1 MSVRVGIDTGG
12 TFTDLVAVDPVT
24 ETTYVAKVPSTPA
37 APIEAVLAAL
47 ADAAV
52 PADDVEHV
60 VLGTTVGA
68 NAVIERR
75 GAPVA
80 YVATGGFEDV
90 PFIQRGNRRYHY
102 DLHWRKPNPF
112 IDRWQS
118 FGAPERVAA
127 DGKVV
132 TALEPDDAARLAAEL
147 AAVAERE
154 GLEAVAINFL
164 FSYLN
169 PTHERLLAESLQRAA
184 PQLAISV
191 SHEVAPVWR
200 EYERGV
206 TTIVDAYLKPLFE
219 TFADSIL
226 KGLTHTGIRGQCS
239 LLRSN
244 GGTQPLQQAV
254 SAPVHLLLSGIAG
267 GVMAGKRFGQKISE
281 DLITLDMGGTS
292 ADIAVISGREHRI
305 AATHEV
311 EFGLPLVTP
320 AIDVTTIGAGGGS
333 IAWIDRGGF
342 LRVGPHS
349 AGADP
354 GPACYARGA
363 TEATVT
369 DANLVLG
376 RLDPDYFLG
385 GEIALDRDAA
395 FSALGRLGAQLGLSA
410 AQAALAVVAIANE
423 EMVNAIRVRTV
434 EVGVD
439 PRRYCLIAFGG
450 AGPLHA
456 TAIARRLGITQ
467 VVVPARP
474 GLGSALGAL
483 TADLRSDQ
491 VATVHARSDS
501 DCADQLQARA
511 DVLRSSALAEISS
524 AGNGATV
531 TTRLGLRYA
540 GQNYEHEVQ
549 LPSSPITAP
558 VLDEAFAQFGQMHRE
573 FYGFDLRGGVIEI
586 VDLTVTASIASR
598 IGLPQ
603 PDAPSRRGA
612 TRRELHFAAG
622 PRDATVV
629 HRKAIEPGTRLAGPA
644 LVQDTNA
651 TTLIEEHDSLVALED
666 GSLMIYVETGGPEP

>member
-12 TFTDLVAVDPVT
+12 TFTDLVAVDPT
-24 ETTYVAKVPSTPA
+24 ADTAFHAKVPSTPA
-37 APIEAVLAAL
+37 APIEAMLAAL
-47 ADAAV
+47 RDADV
-52 PADDVEHV
+52 PAAEVEHV
-60 VLGTTVGA
+60 ILGTTVGA

-75 GAPVA
+75 GASVA
-80 YVATGGFEDV
+80 YIATEGFEDV

-102 DLHWRKPNPF
+102 DLHWRKPSPF
-112 IDRWQS
+112 IERWQS
-118 FGAPERVAA
+118 FGARERIDSDGTAVVAF
-127 DGKVV
+127 
-132 TALEPDDAARLAAEL
+132 EPDEATRFAQELATVAEL
-147 AAVAERE
+147 E

-169 PTHERLLAESLQRAA
+169 PRHERLLAEALHREA
-184 PQLAISV
+184 PQLAVSV

-206 TTIVDAYLKPLFE
+206 TTIVDAYLKPLFGR
-219 TFADSIL
+219 FAGSVL
-226 KGLTHTGIRGQCS
+226 EGLTETGIRGRCS

-244 GGTQPLQQAV
+244 GGTQPLEQAV

-267 GVMAGKRFGQKISE
+267 GVMAGKRFGQKISD

-333 IAWIDRGGF
+333 VAWVDGGGF

-354 GPACYARGA
+354 GPACYALGGRD
-363 TEATVT
+363 ATVT

-385 GEIALDRDAA
+385 GEIALDRDRA
-395 FSALGRLGAQLGLSA
+395 FRALDRLGAKLGLSA
-410 AQAALAVVAIANE
+410 SQAALAVVAIANE

-439 PRRYCLIAFGG
+439 PRKYCLVAFGG

-456 TAIARRLGITQ
+456 AAIARRLGIAR
-467 VVVPARP
+467 VAIPARP

-483 TADLRSDQ
+483 TADLRTDQ

-511 DVLRSSALAEISS
+511 STLRSNALADIGS
-524 AGNGATV
+524 ADDGVTV
-531 TTRLGLRYA
+531 TTRLALRYA

-549 LPSSPITAP
+549 LPESPITRSA
-558 VLDEAFAQFGQMHRE
+558 LEDAFSRFGRLHRE
-573 FYGFDLRGGVIEI
+573 FYGYDLRGEVIEI
-586 VDLTVTASIASR
+586 VDLTVTATVPSR
-598 IGLPQ
+598 IDLPP
-603 PDAPSRRGA
+603 PDRPAQRSA
-612 TRRELHFAAG
+612 TRRELHFASG
-622 PRDATVV
+622 PRSALVV
-629 HRKAIEPGTRLAGPA
+629 LREGLEPGTRLDGPA
-644 LVQDTNA
+644 IVQDANA
-651 TTLIEEHDSLVALED
+651 TTLIEERDSLRALDD
-666 GSLMIYVETGGPEP
+666 GSLMIHIETGGPQP

>member
-1 MSVRVGIDTGG
+1 MSVRVGIDAGG

-24 ETTYVAKVPSTPA
+24 EAVFAAKVPSTPA
-37 APIEAVLAAL
+37 APIDAVRAAL
-47 ADAAV
+47 REAAV

-60 VLGTTVGA
+60 ILGTTVGA

-75 GAPVA
+75 GAAVA
-80 YVATGGFEDV
+80 YVTTEGFTDV

-112 IDRWQS
+112 INRWQA
-118 FGAPERVAA
+118 FGAPERVDAR
-127 DGKVV
+127 GEIV
-132 TALEPDDAARLAAEL
+132 TALGPDDAERLAAEL
-147 AAVAERE
+147 AAVAELE

-169 PTHERLLAESLQRAA
+169 PRHERLLAEALKRAA
-184 PQLAISV
+184 PQLAVSV

-200 EYERGV
+200 EYERGI

-219 TFADSIL
+219 TFAGSML
-226 KGLTHTGIRGQCS
+226 EGLVETGIRSRCS

-244 GGTQPLQQAV
+244 GGIQPLRQAV

-267 GVMAGKRFGQKISE
+267 GVMAGKRFGQEISE

-292 ADIAVISGREHRI
+292 ADIAVISGHEHRI
-305 AATHEV
+305 AATHEI

-333 IAWIDRGGF
+333 IAWVDGGGF

-376 RLDPDYFLG
+376 RLDPNYFLG
-385 GEIALDRDAA
+385 GEITLDRDAA
-395 FSALGRLGAQLGLSA
+395 FGALGRLGARLGLST

-439 PRRYCLIAFGG
+439 PRRYCLVAFGG
-450 AGPLHA
+450 AAPLHA
-456 TAIARRLGITQ
+456 AAIARRLGIAQ
-467 VVVPARP
+467 VVIPPRP
-474 GLGSALGAL
+474 GLGSAIGAL

-491 VATVHARSDS
+491 VATVNARSDN
-501 DCADQLQARA
+501 DCADQLQARV
-511 DVLRSSALAEISS
+511 DQLRSSALAELDS
-524 AGNGATV
+524 ADNGATV
-531 TTRLGLRYA
+531 TTRLALRYA
-540 GQNYEHEVQ
+540 GQNYEHDVQ
-549 LPSSPITAP
+549 LPSSPITGP
-558 VLDEAFAQFGQMHRE
+558 ILDETFSRFAELHRE
-573 FYGFDLRGGVIEI
+573 FYGYDLRGEVIEI
-586 VDLTVTASIASR
+586 VDLIVTATIPSR
-598 IGLPQ
+598 IKLPP
-603 PDAPSRRGA
+603 PDAPARRSP
-612 TRRELHFAAG
+612 TRRELHFADG

-629 HRKAIEPGTRLAGPA
+629 HREAIEPRTRLTGPA
-644 LVQDTNA
+644 IVQDTNA
-651 TTLIEEHDSLVALED
+651 TTLIEEHDSIVALED
-666 GSLMIYVETGGPEP
+666 GSLMIHVATGGLEL

>member
-1 MSVRVGIDTGG
+1 MTVRVGIDTGG
-12 TFTDLVAVDPVT
+12 TFTDLVAVDPAT
-24 ETTYVAKVPSTPA
+24 ATAFEAKVPSTPT
-37 APIEAVLAAL
+37 APIDAILAAL
-47 ADAAV
+47 RYAAV
-52 PADDVEHV
+52 PPAEIDHV

-68 NAVIERR
+68 NAVVERR
-75 GAPVA
+75 GASVA
-80 YVATGGFEDV
+80 YVATEGFEDV

-118 FGAPERVAA
+118 FGARERVDA
-127 DGKVV
+127 DGGVV

-147 AAVAERE
+147 AAVAE
-154 GLEAVAINFL
+154 LEDLDAVAINFL

-169 PTHERLLAESLQRAA
+169 PRHERLLAEALHKAA
-184 PQLAISV
+184 PQLAVSV

-206 TTIVDAYLKPLFE
+206 TTIADAYLKPLFE
-219 TFADSIL
+219 TFASSVL
-226 KGLTHTGIRGQCS
+226 EGLIETGIRGQCS

-254 SAPVHLLLSGIAG
+254 NAPVHLLLSGIAG
-267 GVMAGKRFGQKISE
+267 GVMAGKRFGQEISDE
-281 DLITLDMGGTS
+281 LITLDMGGTS

-305 AATHEV
+305 AAMHEV

-333 IAWIDRGGF
+333 VAWVDGGGF

-363 TEATVT
+363 TDATVT

-376 RLDPDYFLG
+376 RLDPTYFLG

-395 FSALGRLGAQLGLSA
+395 FVALRRLGAQLGLSA

-423 EMVNAIRVRTV
+423 EMINAIRVRTV

-439 PRRYCLIAFGG
+439 PRRYCLVAFGG

-456 TAIARRLGITQ
+456 AALARRLGIHR
-467 VVVPARP
+467 VVIPARP

-491 VATVHARSDS
+491 VATVHARSDN
-501 DCADQLQARA
+501 DCADQLRARA
-511 DVLRSSALAEISS
+511 SVLRSSALADIDG
-524 AGNGATV
+524 ADNGATV

-540 GQNYEHEVQ
+540 GQNYEHDVE
-549 LPSSPITAP
+549 LPQSQITGS
-558 VLDEAFAQFGQMHRE
+558 VLEEAYSRFGELHRE
-573 FYGFDLRGGVIEI
+573 FYGYDLRGEVIEI
-586 VDLTVTASIASR
+586 VDLTVTASVPSR
-598 IGLPQ
+598 IELPPPGRPAQ
-603 PDAPSRRGA
+603 RSA
-612 TRRELHFAAG
+612 TRRELRFAAG
-622 PRDATVV
+622 PREATVV
-629 HRKAIEPGTRLAGPA
+629 QREGLEPGTQLAGPA
-644 LVQDTNA
+644 IVQDTNA
-651 TTLIEEHDSLVALED
+651 TTLIEEHDTLLVLED
-666 GSLMIYVETGGPEP
+666 GSLMIYVETGGPER